1 MTLNDYSISEYRD
14 AEFLEHVFPLK
25 KVTDVASVNPSKSI
39 NLPIFSSN
47 DRVLATERRRS
58 KRHEVKTNFGLDFVT
73 AFIVESID
81 NLDVDVI
88 TEEFVS
94 NFLVEGD
101 PKNLSRSVKSIDAI
115 F

>member
-1 MTLNDYSISEYRD
+1 M
-14 AEFLEHVFPLK
+14 
-25 KVTDVASVNPSKSI
+25 TDVASVNPSESV
-39 NLPIFSSN
+39 NLPTSSSN
-47 DRVLATERRRS
+47 DRVSVTEPRRS
-58 KRHEVKTNFGLDFVT
+58 KRRTLLS
-73 AFIVESID
+73 AFIVESIE